1 MTLMRITASRNLRRP
16 EAYNSRMSVP
26 MGERRVVSVLVADVA
41 ASTAIG
47 ERLGPERSKFLFD
60 EIARLMQEE
69 VERFGGTVAQL
80 TGDGVLALFGAPVA
94 HEDDSERAVRTGI
107 AIREALARYDEEVGP
122 AYGIELGAR
131 VAVNTG
137 PVVVPAR
144 DEPPDR
150 LYNALGDTVNVAAR
164 LQSHGDLVVGPE
176 TARQLG
182 DRFLL
187 ESLGELE
194 LKGKSTP
201 TVAYRVAGEREAP
214 TQAAATPLVGR
225 ESELARLEEVLG
237 ELVEGRGAIV
247 VLTGE
252 PGIGK
257 SRLKTEAR
265 ERFHERVRFV
275 EGHAVSYAAEIPYWP
290 VRDLLRDWLALGVS
304 EPEARMRLE
313 LRAGVTAALG
323 DEADEAYPFIA
334 SMLGLSLEPEL
345 ERRLHELSRD
355 SVRQQT
361 FDATYRLVC
370 ALAQE
375 QPLCLVLEDLHWADE
390 ATTALVEA
398 LLPASEDAVAIV
410 LSFRAEGDHPAL
422 DLADRARRRYRHR
435 FLELELE
442 PLSPDA
448 ARELAVATAQAEL
461 PEQVAD
467 LLAERSGGNP
477 FFLEEALRDLIE
489 RGVLRR
495 LNGGFEL
502 ADGDRIAV
510 PTLVQEALQAR
521 LDRLPREAR
530 NVVMT
535 AAVVGRS
542 FEMPLLER
550 LIPAVDLRPALSEL
564 QQLELVVEESR
575 RPAPQYRFRHG
586 LVQEVAYRR
595 LVEAQRRELHRAV
608 GDALEELHRDSPEE
622 VLGLLARHYSEAHEP
637 ERAVEYLLKAGDAAR
652 ALYADEEALELYGR
666 ALEFMERTDEARAR
680 ETLLKVALTH
690 HLAFD
695 FRAARQAYDRAFTQP
710 APRPRRLEPREHLR
724 AGSFGLPQFGFV
736 PGISNDHVSVY
747 LARHLYRGLVAVG
760 RELELVPDLADRF
773 SVSNDGR
780 TYRFHI
786 RPDAHWSDG
795 VRVSAGDFAF
805 SWSRM
810 REDEVQTAFYFE
822 NVAAAEA
829 VDAQTLE
836 IRLRE
841 PRNYFL
847 YLLAQPPLYAWPR
860 HLYERLGRR
869 WFESAPLVG
878 NGPFVLVE
886 LSEDA
891 ARLEASEAW
900 SGPRGNVQSIDVDF
914 IGGSAKAMVARWQE
928 RRYDVLPLAINTGA
942 TFEDAVVESASGLA
956 TTYLAF
962 RTDRQPF
969 ADVRVRSAFAHAV
982 DRNRLLAAWG
992 VAADPATR
1000 SGFIPPAMPGHS
1012 HRVAPGYDP
1021 ERARDLLAEAGYFQQ
1036 QRDPVVIAE
1045 FETTALLG
1053 ADLVAQLDAVGVTV
1067 DLRDLPFIEIDRV
1080 VERGDA
1086 WLTGWIADYP
1096 DPDGML
1102 EPFLASYHA
1111 LYRDRVVEQ
1120 VLERARSLPHRD
1132 ERLELYREAERAW
1145 LGEQVALVPLAYG
1158 RQLSVRRPW
1167 IDGLWANAFT
1177 VATLDEAVVH
1187 GPQR

>member
-1 MTLMRITASRNLRRP
+1 
-16 EAYNSRMSVP
+16 MSVP
-26 MGERRVVSVLVADVA
+26 VGERRVVSVLVADVA

-60 EIARLMQEE
+60 EIVRLMREE

-94 HEDDSERAVRTGI
+94 HEDDSERAVRTGL
-107 AIREALARYDEEVGP
+107 AIREALARYGEEVGP
-122 AYGIELGAR
+122 SYGIELGAR

-176 TARQLG
+176 TVRQLG

-187 ESLGELE
+187 EPLGELE
-194 LKGKSTP
+194 LKGRSTP
-201 TVAYRVAGEREAP
+201 TAAYRVAGEREAP
-214 TQAAATPLVGR
+214 AQAAATPLVGR
-225 ESELARLEEVLG
+225 EAELARLEEVLG

-247 VLTGE
+247 VLSGE

-265 ERFHERVRFV
+265 EHFDDRVRFV
-275 EGHAVSYAAEIPYWP
+275 EGHAVSYGAEIPYWP
-290 VRDLLRDWLALGVS
+290 VRELLRDWLALGVS
-304 EPEARMRLE
+304 EPEARVRLE
-313 LRAGVTAALG
+313 LRAGVAAALG

-334 SMLGLSLEPEL
+334 SVLGLPLEPEL

-361 FDATYRLVC
+361 FDAAYRLVC

-390 ATTALVEA
+390 ATTALIEA

-435 FLELELE
+435 FLELELT
-442 PLSPDA
+442 PLSPGA
-448 ARELAVATAQAEL
+448 ARQLAVATAQAEL

-495 LNGGFEL
+495 LNGGLEL
-502 ADGDRIAV
+502 ADGDRVAV

-521 LDRLPREAR
+521 LDRLTQEAR
-530 NVVMT
+530 EVVMT

-564 QQLELVVEESR
+564 QRLELVVEERR
-575 RPAPQYRFRHG
+575 RPAAQYRFRHG

-608 GDALEELHRDSPEE
+608 GEALEELYRDSPEE
-622 VLGLLARHYSEAHEP
+622 VFGLLARHYSEADEP

-652 ALYADEEALELYGR
+652 ALYAENEALELYGQ
-666 ALEFMERTDEARAR
+666 ALAFMERTGDEARAR
-680 ETLLKVALTH
+680 ETLLKMGLTH

-695 FRAARQAYDRAFTQP
+695 FAGARGAYDGAFSRRP
-710 APRPRRLEPREHLR
+710 PRGRSLQPREHVR
-724 AGSFGLPQFGFV
+724 VAFPAPPGFGFV
-736 PGISNDHVSVY
+736 PGISPDHVSSY
-747 LARHLYRGLVAVG
+747 LARHLYRGLVSVG
-760 RELELVPDLADRF
+760 RKLEVVPDLAERF
-773 SVSNDGR
+773 SVSDDGR
-780 TYRFHI
+780 TYRFRI
-786 RPDAHWSDG
+786 RPDARWSDG
-795 VRVSAGDFAF
+795 VPVSADDFAF
-805 SWSRM
+805 TWSRM
-810 REDEVQTAFYFE
+810 REHEVQTAYPAYLHDD
-822 NVAAAEA
+822 VAAIEA
-829 VDAQTLE
+829 VDQRTLE
-836 IRLRE
+836 VQLHE

-847 YLLAQPPLYAWPR
+847 HLLAQPWFYAWPR
-860 HLYERLGRR
+860 HVYERLGPR
-869 WFESAPLVG
+869 WFASAPLVG
-878 NGPFVLVE
+878 NGPFSLAKLTE
-886 LSEDA
+886 QGA
-891 ARLEASEAW
+891 TLEASDAW
-900 SGPRGNVQSIDVDF
+900 LGPRGNVQLVDVDF
-914 IGGSAKAMVARWQE
+914 VEGSHDAIVAGWQE
-928 RRYDVLPLAINTGA
+928 RRYDVLPLAIGMGA
-942 TFEDAVVESASGLA
+942 AFGEAVVESASGLH
-956 TTYLAF
+956 TTYLGF
-962 RTDRQPF
+962 RADQPPF
-969 ADVRVRSAFAHAV
+969 DDVRVRRAFAHAV
-982 DRNRLLAAWG
+982 DRGRLLAAWG
-992 VAADPATR
+992 TAADPAIR
-1000 SGFIPPAMPGHS
+1000 GGFLPPAMPGHS

-1021 ERARDLLAEAGYFQQ
+1021 ERARDLLKESGFER
-1036 QRDPVVIAE
+1036 QRRPVVIAE
-1045 FETTALLG
+1045 LETTPPLG
-1053 ADLVAQLDAVGVTV
+1053 AALVAQLDEVGIKAE
-1067 DLRDLPFIEIDRV
+1067 LRNVRFVEISRLD
-1080 VERGDA
+1080 EIADA

-1096 DPDGML
+1096 DPDGMIG
-1102 EPFLASYHA
+1102 PFIKA
-1111 LYRDRVVEQ
+1111 YRTLHLDRGVDQ
-1120 VLERARSLPHRD
+1120 VLERARRLPHRD
-1132 ERLELYREAERAW
+1132 KRLELYRDAERSW

-1167 IDGLWANAFT
+1167 IDGLWANALT

-1187 GPQR
+1187 RSQR